1 MNNNKENTEKGNEIT
16 RKDALK
22 KMGYAALTAT
32 TFMALLNSPR
42 TAAAASATP
51 EAPPPPVVPGGSS
64 PWN

>member
-1 MNNNKENTEKGNEIT
+1 MKNDKEKTEKGTEIT

-42 TAAAASATP
+42 TAAASSASP
-51 EAPPPPVVPGGSS
+51 EAPPPPSAPGGSS
-64 PWN
+64 PWD